1 MSEALGSLLC
11 KGVSFTQLLPRLG
24 AAAEAGRTLTLTVE
38 DRARPYVDHVVEGWT
53 DGPPSSAVA
62 FVLSGKDPAGDHKWR
77 RFTLSRV
84 APWTY
89 ELGVFPTP
97 FNNGQDPLAPGVPP
111 SSSRRR

>member
-1 MSEALGSLLC
+1 MSEALGKVLS
-11 KGVSFTQLLPRLG
+11 KDTTFAALLPRLR
-24 AAAEAGRTLTLTVE
+24 AATDQGKAFTLRVE
-38 DRARPYVDHVVEGWT
+38 ERAHAYLDHVVEAWT
-53 DGPPSSAVA
+53 DGPPSSDVA
-62 FVLSGKDPAGDHKWR
+62 FVLSGKDPAGHHWR

-97 FNNGQDPLAPGVPP
+97 FPNAQDPLAPGVPP